1 MSRRANC
8 EIAARVRDRY
18 LKRSNKDLEVARN
31 MSLAVSIWV
40 GQSSSGMYK
49 FIPINTRTLELD
61 CVAGWIMAPIG
72 IFHNTRS

>member
-1 MSRRANC
+1 
-8 EIAARVRDRY
+8 
-18 LKRSNKDLEVARN
+18 LEVARN

-49 FIPINTRTLELD
+49 FIPINTHTLELD